1 MVDPRRLESD
11 PVAESRDATDR
22 ESQTDALL
30 VEGLDRYF
38 TGRYE
43 DAIHLWTRLLF
54 LDRNHA
60 KARAYIDRAR
70 TALAERQ
77 RRSEEMLQA
86 SRALLEQGETAAAR
100 DLLTEAV
107 AQSGEDDQAAALR
120 LRLERVERLNAADR
134 PWPAGPV
141 VPADGAIVETVPGWS
156 WRRRSRPLAVGV
168 VLAAALLLVLTV
180 SSGVAQQWLGWQ
192 STAEALRPAA
202 GETRIPVLSSG
213 DVALVRARTLMERG
227 RLADALRA
235 LDRVAADSAQRPA
248 VDRLK
253 ADIQQL
259 LLAGAQPPAGPTR
272 R

>member
-11 PVAESRDATDR
+11 SAADAREAADRD
-22 ESQTDALL
+22 SQTDALL

-86 SRALLEQGETAAAR
+86 SRVLLEQGETEAAR

-107 AQSGEDDQAAALR
+107 AQGGEDDQAAALR
-120 LRLERVERLNAADR
+120 LRLERVERLHAADR
-134 PWPAGPV
+134 AWPVGPAV
-141 VPADGAIVETVPGWS
+141 AVEGAADTAVPGWT
-156 WRRRSRPLAVGV
+156 WRQH
-168 VLAAALLLVLTV
+168 
-180 SSGVAQQWLGWQ
+180 SG
-192 STAEALRPAA
+192 
-202 GETRIPVLSSG
+202 
-213 DVALVRARTLMERG
+213 
-227 RLADALRA
+227 
-235 LDRVAADSAQRPA
+235 
-248 VDRLK
+248 
-253 ADIQQL
+253 
-259 LLAGAQPPAGPTR
+259 
-272 R
+272 